1 VKNEKCNR
9 QGFGKRLLTGAGMSW
24 LIPKVLLRWKEPKV
38 VFSARDK
45 LEQERLKPWH
55 RPALVLGCAATL
67 MLSWAVGH
75 LDPNKHPPPLIIAV
89 PGSLVAALVFVYAL
103 PRLIDLIPPEIRIE
117 ERAIRRIRGN
127 VMREWK
133 YKDIEQIELLSQ
145 IVEEQSLSMLATTT
159 SRRTDLLGIDP
170 SLPVDKVSSLLVD
183 RGVNVSRR

>member
-1 VKNEKCNR
+1 
-9 QGFGKRLLTGAGMSW
+9 M
-24 LIPKVLLRWKEPKV
+24 
-38 VFSARDK
+38 
-45 LEQERLKPWH
+45 
-55 RPALVLGCAATL
+55 
-67 MLSWAVGH
+67 
-75 LDPNKHPPPLIIAV
+75 
-89 PGSLVAALVFVYAL
+89 AALVFVYAL